1 MNPVAFTVFG
11 SERLPAPSACGVAV
25 SLRVGEH
32 GDHRAPSER
41 SRPAQRA
48 GGARLLNGG
57 FSYAKDL
64 PVKRREKVDGHFL
77 MQEVPM
83 ALKPGTRAPAS
94 GQYERIG
101 PRGGRTG
108 HEVTVVRREPLPPTP
123 NPGSTY
129 RIVDRTRNDSGRG
142 K

>member
-1 MNPVAFTVFG
+1 MPTCCLLETFHGPDLLKAD
-11 SERLPAPSACGVAV
+11 RLK
-25 SLRVGEH
+25 
-32 GDHRAPSER
+32 
-41 SRPAQRA
+41 A
-48 GGARLLNGG
+48 GGLKPGTW
-57 FSYAKDL
+57 
-64 PVKRREKVDGHFL
+64 
-77 MQEVPM
+77 
-83 ALKPGTRAPAS
+83 ALKPGGRAPAS

-123 NPGSTY
+123 NLDSTY